1 MKKNKNS
8 LLLDIGWCE
17 WVSFPALKIPAIEAQ
32 IVMDSKQSILNVF
45 DFSTFKEGEDL
56 LISFGVHPI
65 QECCDIEVYSVV
77 PVKTRRL
84 ISFADGSREWCFVI
98 QTEMRIGSM
107 KKNIDLTL
115 VKREE
120 STFRLHLAPQTIKG
134 LVKVNPL
141 RSYMTGE
148 IITGHAMPP
157 VINIAKNKNPH
168 DFQ

>member
-32 IVMDSKQSILNVF
+32 VVMDSKQSILNIF

-65 QECCDIEVYSVV
+65 QDNNDVEVYSVI

-84 ISFADGSREWCFVI
+84 VSFADGEREWCYVI
-98 QTEMRIGSM
+98 ETEMRIGSM
-107 KKNIDLTL
+107 KKIIDLTL
-115 VKREE
+115 VNREE
-120 STFRLHLAPQTIKG
+120 STFRLHLAPQMIKS
-134 LVKVNPL
+134 LVKVNPQK
-141 RSYMTGE
+141 SYLTGE
-148 IITGHAMPP
+148 ILNNCAI
-157 VINIAKNKNPH
+157 
-168 DFQ
+168 